1 MIGLRVSRVWISAN
15 SPWFFSIRSASFR
28 IRRARSYGV
37 IFVHGPESNA
47 VRAAITARLTSSA
60 ALCGV
65 VVRTSAVA
73 GSRTL
78 IVRPEVAGSRSL
90 PMMFSWGRAKK
101 LLAGDLEPAL
111 VVSMSCLLRSLHCGS
126 RYYHHPHSRPD
137 SCRRGNAGVPQ
148 ARGIGADG
156 LIV

>member
-1 MIGLRVSRVWISAN
+1 MIGLPATQDPISVSA
-15 SPWFFSIRSASFR
+15 PWFFSLSIANFR
-28 IRRARSYGV
+28 ITAPRSYA
-37 IFVHGPESNA
+37 VHLGLGHESNA
-47 VRAAITARLTSSA
+47 LRAAITARLTSSA